1 MNIGII
7 PARLNSTRFPNKIL
21 ENIDGLPMVV
31 RVGKQVQQS
40 NLLDKVIIAVD
51 DSEVYDIVQ
60 QHNIEVQMTSTKH
73 QSGTDRVAEVAKQFD
88 NEDVII
94 NIQGDEPLIEPA
106 LIDKFVELVDDMS
119 TIGSTHLSMND
130 LSDRNVVKLCVDEDM
145 YATDFTRELFNGNT
159 IDKLGGLYKHIGV
172 YGFRQKILMKYTS
185 LEPTKREQLNKLEQ
199 IRALDNNIKIKVLIT
214 DYNSISVDT
223 PSDLELV
230 KKTLDILNYSS

>member
-214 DYNSISVDT
+214 DYNSISVDI

-230 KKTLDILNYSS
+230 KKTANVFTKTK

>member
-7 PARLNSTRFPNKIL
+7 PARLDSIRFPNKIL
-21 ENIDGLPMVV
+21 KNIDGLPMVV

-40 NLLDKVIIAVD
+40 NLDKVIIAVD

-230 KKTLDILNYSS
+230 KKTLE

>member
-7 PARLNSTRFPNKIL
+7 PSRLNSIRFPNKIL

-40 NLLDKVIIAVD
+40 NLDKVIIAVD

-60 QHNIEVQMTSTKH
+60 RHNIEVQMTSIKH

>member
-1 MNIGII
+1 
-7 PARLNSTRFPNKIL
+7 
-21 ENIDGLPMVV
+21 
-31 RVGKQVQQS
+31 
-40 NLLDKVIIAVD
+40 
-51 DSEVYDIVQ
+51 
-60 QHNIEVQMTSTKH
+60 MTSIKH

-106 LIDKFVELVDDMS
+106 LIDKFVELVDDMA

-214 DYNSISVDT
+214 DYNSISVDI
-223 PSDLELV
+223 PSDLFRNQLKQSSSVSV
-230 KKTLDILNYSS
+230 K

>member
-7 PARLNSTRFPNKIL
+7 PARLNSIRFPNKIL

-145 YATDFTRELFNGNT
+145 YVTDFTRELFSGNT

-214 DYNSISVDT
+214 DYDSISVDT
-223 PSDLELV
+223 PGGLELV

>member
-7 PARLNSTRFPNKIL
+7 PARLDSIRFPNKIL
-21 ENIDGLPMVV
+21 KNIDGLPMVV

-145 YATDFTRELFNGNT
+145 YVTDFTRELFSGNT

-214 DYNSISVDT
+214 DYDSISVDT

>member
-7 PARLNSTRFPNKIL
+7 PSRLNSIRFPNKIL

-40 NLLDKVIIAVD
+40 NLDKVIVAVD

-60 QHNIEVQMTSTKH
+60 RHNIEVQMTSIKH

-214 DYNSISVDT
+214 DYNSISVDI
-223 PSDLELV
+223 PSDLFRNQLKQSSSVSV
-230 KKTLDILNYSS
+230 K

>member
-7 PARLNSTRFPNKIL
+7 PARLDSIRFPNKIL
-21 ENIDGLPMVV
+21 KNIDGLPMVV

-130 LSDRNVVKLCVDEDM
+130 LSDRNVVKLCVDKDM
-145 YATDFTRELFNGNT
+145 YVTDFTRELFSGNT

-214 DYNSISVDT
+214 DYDSISVDT

>member
-106 LIDKFVELVDDMS
+106 LIDKFVELVDDMA

-214 DYNSISVDT
+214 DYNSISVDI
-223 PSDLELV
+223 PSDLFRNQLKQSSSVSV
-230 KKTLDILNYSS
+230 K